1 MSHARTFR
9 LTEKT
14 YTHLHDFAKQ
24 HNLSDNAALNKLIC
38 EHQENQGQEI
48 DILAKKVIDLL
59 EGKYKNLFTRIRLAS
74 TMADR
79 RTEVIVEILNSLVY
93 HLEAEDSYNTE
104 LMKSAIVEDSE
115 NTVKTISRGGGTGS
129 ALALNIKTPGKLPRC
144 LTYFAFLN
152 KGTI

>member
-1 MSHARTFR
+1 M
-9 LTEKT
+9 
-14 YTHLHDFAKQ
+14 
-24 HNLSDNAALNKLIC
+24 
-38 EHQENQGQEI
+38 
-48 DILAKKVIDLL
+48 AKKVIDLL

-115 NTVKTISRGGGTGS
+115 NTVKRRV
-129 ALALNIKTPGKLPRC
+129 ARLKQIKD
-144 LTYFAFLN
+144 N
-152 KGTI
+152 KKEGRN

>member
-1 MSHARTFR
+1 
-9 LTEKT
+9 
-14 YTHLHDFAKQ
+14 
-24 HNLSDNAALNKLIC
+24 
-38 EHQENQGQEI
+38 
-48 DILAKKVIDLL
+48 
-59 EGKYKNLFTRIRLAS
+59 
-74 TMADR
+74 MADR

-115 NTVKTISRGGGTGS
+115 NTVKRRVARLKQIKDNKGRSELVPTFDHFPWGGTGS
-129 ALALNIKTPGKLPRC
+129 ALCSKYKKTPGKLPRC